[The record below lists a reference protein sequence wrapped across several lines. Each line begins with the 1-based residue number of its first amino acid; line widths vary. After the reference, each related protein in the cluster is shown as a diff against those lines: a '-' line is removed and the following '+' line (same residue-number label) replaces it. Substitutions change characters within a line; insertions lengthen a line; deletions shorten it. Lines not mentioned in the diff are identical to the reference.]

1 MSGELIAILS
11 VGAAIAGVVLASF
24 KSLRSEMAKQR
35 EETSALREDIRSL
48 SERMARLEGELEGW
62 LEGLRESFVTNRALN
77 TD

>member
-11 VGAAIAGVVLASF
+11 VGAAIAGLVLASF

-48 SERMARLEGELEGW
+48 SERVARLEGKLEGW